1 MSKGTLN
8 RQLKIKWEDT
18 DHPFDW
24 IDIDKVRPSDA
35 KIGDAV
41 LVVYFDGGLY
51 PGKVVDQ
58 RMIITYQATKLN
70 DK

>member
-1 MSKGTLN
+1 MWK

-24 IDIDKVRPSDA
+24 IDADKVRPSDA

-41 LVVYFDGGLY
+41 EVVYFDGGLY
-51 PGKVVDQ
+51 LAHSRRLDRLVGDC
-58 RMIITYQATKLN
+58 RGAFA
-70 DK
+70 

>member
-1 MSKGTLN
+1 MTWK
-8 RQLKIKWEDT
+8 RQLKVKWDDT

-24 IDIDKVRPSDA
+24 IDADKVRPSDA

-41 LVVYFDGGLY
+41 EVTYFDGGLY

-58 RMIITYQATKLN
+58 RTIKDYGDRTR
-70 DK
+70 